1 MRVLRGDDGI
11 GRRRWA
17 TKYDQDVKRVFLF
30 AAACAVA
37 CVSAPPPTAGMR
49 ETAKNPPARVEGRV
63 TDPDGR
69 PVANLYVEG
78 IPRGKEIPW
87 SPGARTDAEGR
98 FSLDL
103 AAPGVYGFVL
113 TEGDRS
119 VVTDDPRD
127 PSRVVVE
134 LKPGDRRAGIE
145 LLFLREKWK
154 KTLEKKEDN

>member
-1 MRVLRGDDGI
+1 M
-11 GRRRWA
+11 
-17 TKYDQDVKRVFLF
+17 KRIFLI

-37 CVSAPPPTAGMR
+37 CVSAPPPTAGML
-49 ETAKNPPARVEGRV
+49 ETAKNPRARVEGRV
-63 TDPDGR
+63 TDTDGR

-87 SPGARTDAEGR
+87 SPRARTDAEGR
-98 FSLDL
+98 FSLEL

-119 VVTDDPRD
+119 IVTDDPRD

-134 LKPGDRRAGIE
+134 LKSGDRRAGIE
-145 LLFLREKWK
+145 LVFLREKWK
-154 KTLEKKEDN
+154 VFR